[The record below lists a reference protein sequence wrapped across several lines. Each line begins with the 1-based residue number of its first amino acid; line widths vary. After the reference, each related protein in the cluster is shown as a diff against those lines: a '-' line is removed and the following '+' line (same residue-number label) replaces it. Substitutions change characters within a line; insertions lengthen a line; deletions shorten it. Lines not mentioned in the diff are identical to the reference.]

1 MPPYPIVENMVKNIG
16 VSAVLGLFSSLLF
29 IFSFQGGD
37 GATGQ
42 VNALQTIF
50 AMTLSVLPLFVAG
63 LGWGLTGGFAAVV
76 TGSLIAALLI
86 APLFSLT
93 YVLTC
98 GLPVLVLTRQ
108 SLLWRKEDEKV
119 TWYPVSNLMVCWM
132 FVSILLSGMAVS
144 LLYLNPELKANLTD
158 QFNQIVPQ
166 LQKQGEMFKSVTAEM
181 IVRLLPQFFGPFWG
195 IVLMIG
201 GALAQSVLVRFKKN
215 MRPSPAFQELRLPVW
230 VVAAT
235 IGAFAFSFF
244 FSWGDAILG
253 AVTLTLEIAF
263 FLQGMAI
270 IHKVSKSWNYR
281 SVILTAVYLSMI
293 LIFWLVL
300 VVVLLGLV
308 DNWVGVRERSAPHP
322 NQEED

>member
-1 MPPYPIVENMVKNIG
+1 MVKTVGINT
-16 VSAVLGLFSSLLF
+16 ALGLLSALLF
-29 IFSFQGGD
+29 ILSFQGGD
-37 GATGQ
+37 GALGQ
-42 VNALQTIF
+42 VNALQTMF
-50 AMTLSVLPLFVAG
+50 VMTLSVFPLFVSG
-63 LGWGLTGGFAAVV
+63 LAWGITGGIVSVA
-76 TGSLIAALLI
+76 TGSLLAAMLI

-108 SLLWRKEDEKV
+108 SLLWREENEKIA
-119 TWYPVSNLMVCWM
+119 WYPVSNLMVSWV
-132 FVSILLSGMAVS
+132 FVSILLSGMAIS
-144 LLYLNPELKANLTD
+144 LLYLNTELKANLID

-166 LQKQGEMFKSVTAEM
+166 LQQQGEMFKSVTAEM

-201 GALAQSVLVRFKKN
+201 GILAQGVLVRFKKN
-215 MRPSPAFQELRLPVW
+215 MRPSPAFQELKLPVW
-230 VVAAT
+230 MAVAT

-244 FSWGDAILG
+244 FNWADAILG

-270 IHKVSKSWNYR
+270 IHKVSKGWDYR

-308 DNWVGVRERSAPHP
+308 DSWVGVRERAALAP